1 MFLQQP
7 KNNESC
13 CREPLLK
20 GNAQYSRPP
29 CTNKVSSATFDTE
42 NSVYSFTRQATLMRR
57 STVLSLPLQFVWQEQ
72 HYCAHLH
79 HRQGTIFMEQTQT
92 QTHSHTYT
100 HTHTNTHTRTH
111 TL

>member
-13 CREPLLK
+13 CRESLLK

-29 CTNKVSSATFDTE
+29 CTNQFSSAAFDTE
-42 NSVYSFTRQATLMRR
+42 NSVYSFARQATLMRR

-72 HYCAHLH
+72 HYSAHLH
-79 HRQGTIFMEQTQT
+79 KESARARAP
-92 QTHSHTYT
+92 
-100 HTHTNTHTRTH
+100 TRP
-111 TL
+111 